1 MKVFVNAYLEN
12 NLGDD
17 LFFDILKATYTGNKF
32 YIMSS
37 SMKKEENVVVYRNK
51 LINRIV
57 RRFEL
62 KRFLTNKCDIIVSI
76 GGSMYMEQKNDTNR
90 RFFLGKKPYYI
101 LGSNFGPYHTDT
113 YFKNA
118 HKFFEGAEDV
128 CFRDKYSYNLFSD
141 IPVVRYAPDIIFSL
155 DVRSLITNQNINDDK
170 NDSNIKSETKRAVF
184 SIISCKDKVE
194 EKYEEKYSQA
204 IIDMTKKLINDG
216 YKITYMSF
224 CKNENDELAI
234 EKILENLDDNI
245 KKNIEKYYYMGN
257 IKEALNV
264 LNNSDII
271 VGTRFH
277 SVILGMLLNKAVVPI
292 IYSDKTKH
300 VLEDLKFQGK
310 TVDIRNLDNYEIE
323 ELLGKENIKY
333 RLNIDEIRK
342 EAETQF
348 KELDKVLKK
357 E

>member
-1 MKVFVNAYLEN
+1 M
-12 NLGDD
+12 
-17 LFFDILKATYTGNKF
+17 
-32 YIMSS
+32 
-37 SMKKEENVVVYRNK
+37 
-51 LINRIV
+51 
-57 RRFEL
+57 
-62 KRFLTNKCDIIVSI
+62 
-76 GGSMYMEQKNDTNR
+76 
-90 RFFLGKKPYYI
+90 
-101 LGSNFGPYHTDT
+101 
-113 YFKNA
+113 
-118 HKFFEGAEDV
+118 
-128 CFRDKYSYNLFSD
+128 FSD

>member
-1 MKVFVNAYLEN
+1 
-12 NLGDD
+12 
-17 LFFDILKATYTGNKF
+17 
-32 YIMSS
+32 
-37 SMKKEENVVVYRNK
+37 
-51 LINRIV
+51 
-57 RRFEL
+57 
-62 KRFLTNKCDIIVSI
+62 
-76 GGSMYMEQKNDTNR
+76 
-90 RFFLGKKPYYI
+90 
-101 LGSNFGPYHTDT
+101 
-113 YFKNA
+113 
-118 HKFFEGAEDV
+118 
-128 CFRDKYSYNLFSD
+128 
-141 IPVVRYAPDIIFSL
+141 
-155 DVRSLITNQNINDDK
+155 
-170 NDSNIKSETKRAVF
+170 
-184 SIISCKDKVE
+184 
-194 EKYEEKYSQA
+194 
-204 IIDMTKKLINDG
+204 
-216 YKITYMSF
+216 
-224 CKNENDELAI
+224 
-234 EKILENLDDNI
+234 
-245 KKNIEKYYYMGN
+245 MGN
-257 IKEALNV
+257 MKEALNV